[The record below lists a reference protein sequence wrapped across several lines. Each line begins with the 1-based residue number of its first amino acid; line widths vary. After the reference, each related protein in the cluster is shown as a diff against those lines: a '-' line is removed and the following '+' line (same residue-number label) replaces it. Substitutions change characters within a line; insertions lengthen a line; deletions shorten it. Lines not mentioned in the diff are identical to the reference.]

1 LFCAN
6 LLLKGKK
13 SVMTVIIIIFAIL
26 AVADVFL
33 MWCLLRA
40 GAMCEQRESRCEI
53 LSVEE
58 DERGEGR
65 QQK

>member
-1 LFCAN
+1 
-6 LLLKGKK
+6 
-13 SVMTVIIIIFAIL
+13 MTVIIIILAIL

-40 GAMCEQRESRCEI
+40 GAMCEQRESKYEI

>member
-1 LFCAN
+1 MFCVN
-6 LLLKGKK
+6 VLLKGEK

-26 AVADVFL
+26 SVADAFL

-40 GAMCEQRESRCEI
+40 GAMCERRESRYEI
-53 LSVEE
+53 LSVDE

>member
-1 LFCAN
+1 MNCDEGENMWTA
-6 LLLKGKK
+6 
-13 SVMTVIIIIFAIL
+13 IIILGIFSL
-26 AVADVFL
+26 ADVFL

-40 GAMCEQRESRCEI
+40 GAMCEQRESRYEI
-53 LSVEE
+53 LSVDE